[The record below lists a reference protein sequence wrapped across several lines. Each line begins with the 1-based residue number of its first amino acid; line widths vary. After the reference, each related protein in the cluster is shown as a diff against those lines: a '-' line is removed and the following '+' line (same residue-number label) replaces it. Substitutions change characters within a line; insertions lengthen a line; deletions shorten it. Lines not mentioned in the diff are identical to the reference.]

1 MCTSTVHQVKNLTS
15 KILLFIL
22 DTFTKILTFQKKTQ
36 SSIKF
41 DEFSGLWKNYDV
53 SIKTIREKAWK

>member
-1 MCTSTVHQVKNLTS
+1 MPS
-15 KILLFIL
+15 KTLLFIL

-36 SSIKF
+36 TSNKF
-41 DEFSGLWKNYDV
+41 DECSGLWKNYDV